1 MTVVQAPQ
9 SSQNI
14 RHLRVDS
21 RLQYECVRRYLHDCR
36 SLSKEFKFSDIA
48 VDDDNV
54 HIDGKRESV
63 LEHHRNDPSPA
74 ETPSRPLWSRPQL
87 DSNLFIYI
95 YTNDGRHMTQSVT

>member
-1 MTVVQAPQ
+1 VTVVQAPQ

-63 LEHHRNDPSPA
+63 LELHRNELKHRHA
-74 ETPSRPLWSRPQL
+74 HCGHAH
-87 DSNLFIYI
+87 NLTAIYLFTFIRMMDDI
-95 YTNDGRHMTQSVT
+95 